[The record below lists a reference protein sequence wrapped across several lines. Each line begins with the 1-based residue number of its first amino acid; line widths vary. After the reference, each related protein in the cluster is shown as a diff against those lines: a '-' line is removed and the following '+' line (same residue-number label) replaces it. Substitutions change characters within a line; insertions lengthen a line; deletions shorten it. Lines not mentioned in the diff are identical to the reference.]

1 MTAMQT
7 LCMRQSHVGRQDER
21 MELMK
26 GMVTEAMEAPMK
38 QNAADVKTR
47 CLRSDV
53 ENMNKEV
60 QQLTESLEKGVYIDY
75 YIDYYYIHHCHHH

>member
-7 LCMRQSHVGRQDER
+7 LCTRQSHVGKQDER

-26 GMVTEAMEAPMK
+26 GMVAEAMEAPMK
-38 QNAADVKTR
+38 QNEADVKTR

-60 QQLTESLEKGVYIDY
+60 QQLTESLEKGVYI
-75 YIDYYYIHHCHHH
+75 YYYYYLLL